1 MSALDLATIVDEI
14 AKAFRRR
21 DTRRVVELNRLAD
34 QLTTP
39 AQAEREAEMVA
50 GIAANLRAVK

>member
-1 MSALDLATIVDEI
+1 MSTLDLATIVIEI
-14 AKAFRRR
+14 AKASRRR
-21 DTRRVVELNRLAD
+21 DTRRVAELNRLAD

-50 GIAANLRAVK
+50 GIAANLRAVA